1 MKQNLSRSNQLF
13 NRHNIYASQQL
24 KQKIAHTSNNKGKK
38 V

>member
-13 NRHNIYASQQL
+13 NRHNIYASQL